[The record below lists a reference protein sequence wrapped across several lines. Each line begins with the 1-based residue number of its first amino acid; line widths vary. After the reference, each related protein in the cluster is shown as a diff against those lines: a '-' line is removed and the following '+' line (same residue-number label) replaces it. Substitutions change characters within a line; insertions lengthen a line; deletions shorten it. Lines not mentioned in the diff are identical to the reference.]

1 MGVASSRGPS
11 PLQNATDI
19 QFNVAT
25 MTGHWQLVLD
35 LINARIEPGLS
46 QKIWHEIQIR
56 LPLGHPVSQEQN
68 RFSWHCIFYG
78 IDIVD
83 RRQ

>member
-1 MGVASSRGPS
+1 MGVTSLRDPS
-11 PLQNATDI
+11 PLQNATGI
-19 QFNVAT
+19 KFNVAT
-25 MTGHWQLVLD
+25 MAGHWQLVLD
-35 LINARIEPGLS
+35 LINARIKPGLS
-46 QKIWHEIQIR
+46 QKIRHEIQTR
-56 LPLGHPVSQEQN
+56 LPLGYPATQEQN